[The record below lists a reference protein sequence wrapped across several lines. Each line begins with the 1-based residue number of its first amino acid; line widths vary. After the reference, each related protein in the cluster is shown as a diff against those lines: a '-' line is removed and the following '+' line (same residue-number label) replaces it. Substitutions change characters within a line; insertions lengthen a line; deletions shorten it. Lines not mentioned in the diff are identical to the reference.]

1 MHQWL
6 SDVCSTQLINNGLV
20 RLSKLMRLY
29 SDINRRYLILLHV
42 VSSWKT
48 SPAARVFGLVHV
60 DTSHPPCQKVYG
72 CQCPHLLH
80 KDPYIALLTSG
91 QLMLKQL
98 LQSLS
103 FVQHSTVNN
112 TLDFVNPTTG
122 THTQLVVSCCGRVKN
137 IFKSYSNQ

>member
-20 RLSKLMRLY
+20 RLSKLTRLY
-29 SDINRRYLILLHV
+29 SDINRRYSILLHV
-42 VSSWKT
+42 VSLWKT
-48 SPAARVFGLVHV
+48 SPAARRCGCLGFCTWTPHTTLPEGICRWWAELE
-60 DTSHPPCQKVYG
+60 G

-80 KDPYIALLTSG
+80 KDPYIARHNSSLLTSG
-91 QLMLKQL
+91 QLMPKQL

-122 THTQLVVSCCGRVKN
+122 THTHSMW
-137 IFKSYSNQ
+137 